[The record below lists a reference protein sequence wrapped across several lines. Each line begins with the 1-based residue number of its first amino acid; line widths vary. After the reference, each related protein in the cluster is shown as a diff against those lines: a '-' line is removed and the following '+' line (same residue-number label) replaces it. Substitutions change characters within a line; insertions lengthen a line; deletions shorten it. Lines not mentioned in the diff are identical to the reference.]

1 MILTKRYRKEQ
12 YYPLIDS
19 ISLNS
24 FHIKNNRISIEC
36 SILPRFP
43 IFTVL
48 NPVPTSVSARYL
60 VAPRKNRVSVLS
72 RRSRGTFS
80 SKMNRVPKAFR
91 KNFAS
96 AAGFQRLVLRRNCKW
111 IGSWNM
117 SAQFA
122 GVCCL
127 WALGAVPSYSLVS
140 RLELSPRPLFPP
152 YFPCLPL
159 SLSHRSALVL
169 ALTEIYAASR
179 VNSAWLAVHR
189 CSTVYT
195 WVERIV
201 CRRHGE
207 PCLENLRLI
216 SGTRFYNYD
225 NLFCLFSMMH
235 WKCIRGWPN
244 LH

>member
-1 MILTKRYRKEQ
+1 M
-12 YYPLIDS
+12 
-19 ISLNS
+19 
-24 FHIKNNRISIEC
+24 FHITTLSNLHGPKSGSN
-36 SILPRFP
+36 
-43 IFTVL
+43 V
-48 NPVPTSVSARYL
+48 
-60 VAPRKNRVSVLS
+60 RVCPLS
-72 RRSRGTFS
+72 RCLLLVKIGFPFLRSRGTFS

-140 RLELSPRPLFPP
+140 RLELSPRPLFPSYSP
-152 YFPCLPL
+152 LASAISFPPIGY
-159 SLSHRSALVL
+159 LVL

-195 WVERIV
+195 WVGRIV

-207 PCLENLRLI
+207 PCLENDSTDLWNEILQLR
-216 SGTRFYNYD
+216 
-225 NLFCLFSMMH
+225 
-235 WKCIRGWPN
+235 
-244 LH
+244 